1 MNNLFEWLSPGLKLK
16 RWFLLLII
24 GVLMLSAS
32 IAKFMASEA
41 LQLEELFKC
50 ILMFAFGFASIIM
63 SFVMAQRR
71 ILQAIAEANANPN
84 GRHMNFKKLIF
95 DKRMLD
101 KNIKV
106 VVIGGGEG
114 LVSLLKGIKIFSN
127 NITAIVNVVDNE
139 KNNLDSLSVQDVKK
153 AMIAL
158 SNKEEAMEEFFTHRI
173 TTGDCRG
180 RNVGN
185 VFFEMMGDLS
195 DGNLS
200 SSIEKASKVLSMRG
214 SVIPA
219 TLDNITIGAVLT
231 DGTRVIGKN
240 AIEETV
246 ERKTVGIEKVFLV
259 PERCTPAS
267 DVIRSIKEADVI
279 IIGPGSLYMSI
290 IPTLLIKEISDAIR
304 KSEATKIFVSN
315 IMTERNQTDNYSLSD
330 YVNMIHEHAGK
341 GLFNHC
347 IFSDSDIV
355 PEYIRRYN
363 KEGSDLVELDR
374 SKVRDLKIN
383 VLVDDLATVDDKH
396 AIRHDPIKLA
406 SCIFKIVCDN
416 MDLNDDD
423 KAIEYYT
430 AKSKMNR
437 MNNKNKKKN
446 ILFRDVK
453 VVMPNNKKHRK

>member
-16 RWFLLLII
+16 RWFFLLIV
-24 GVLMLSAS
+24 GVMLLSFS
-32 IAKFMASEA
+32 IAKFISSETLA
-41 LQLEELFKC
+41 MKELLSC
-50 ILMFAFGFASIIM
+50 ILMFTVGFASIIM
-63 SFVMAQRR
+63 SYIMSQRR

-84 GRHMNFKKLIF
+84 GRHINLKKLLF

-114 LVSLLKGIKIFSN
+114 LASLLKGVKIFSN
-127 NITAIVNVVDNE
+127 NVTAIVNVIDNE
-139 KNNLDSLSVQDVKK
+139 KNSVDSLSVQDVKK

-158 SNKEEAMEEFFTHRI
+158 SNKEDAMSEFFTYRI
-173 TTGDCRG
+173 RSGEYRG
-180 RNVGN
+180 RNIGN
-185 VFFEMMGDLS
+185 MFFELLNDMS

-200 SSIEKASKVLSMRG
+200 SSIEHASKMLAMRG

-219 TLDNITIGAVLT
+219 TLDNVTIGAVLN
-231 DGTRVIGKN
+231 DGTRVIGKT
-240 AIEETV
+240 AIEEMV
-246 ERKTVGIEKVFLV
+246 ERKNTGIEKVFLV
-259 PERCTPAS
+259 PERCSPAS

-290 IPTLLIKEISDAIR
+290 IPTLLIKEISDAVR
-304 KSEATKIFVSN
+304 RSEATKIFVSN
-315 IMTERNQTDNYSLSD
+315 IMTEKNQTDNYTLSD
-330 YVNMIHEHAGK
+330 YVNTIHEHAGK
-341 GLFNHC
+341 GLFNYC

-374 SKVRDLKIN
+374 GKLRDFKIDVR
-383 VLVDDLATVDDKH
+383 VDDLAMVDEKH
-396 AIRHDPIKLA
+396 AIRHDPLKLA

-416 MDLNDDD
+416 MDLNDDE

-430 AKSKMNR
+430 AKTKLNR
-437 MNNKNKKKN
+437 MANKNKKQN
-446 ILFRDVK
+446 IMFKDVK
-453 VVMPNNKKHRK
+453 VVMPNRKKRR